1 MNIEN
6 LIKFKKISLKKHPK
20 LYMELPIKNHDE
32 LTLEELKKFYEK
44 SIKLHPQLILEMN
57 DIMK

>member
-6 LIKFKKISLKKHPK
+6 LIKFKKISLKKHHK